1 MAGIKDKSVGRKDI
15 FQVKISD
22 IKLKPGWNARIP
34 PPSKTDEDIV
44 LLSRAIAKR
53 TVTRKDGTIGVDI
66 APIVID
72 CDGELTDGHRRLLAI
87 DLANDNG
94 ANIYCVPA
102 ETESRNATEADKVT
116 TMLIRSG
123 GGSKPLS
130 PLEMGSVVK
139 RLIDLGQTKEEVA
152 ENIGKTTQYIHKL
165 LDIQA
170 MPEELKKQVSEGI
183 VSASTALDEH
193 KSSGEQAA
201 GNINEAAEEAEKK
214 TGKKK
219 VTKKNLKKK
228 PTMPPENKALE
239 VIEKWA
245 YKYTQEVEDKIY
257 DLCNE
262 LNNLL
267 VDGNLNEHEDD

>member
-22 IKLKPGWNARIP
+22 IKLKPRWNARVP
-34 PPSKTDEDIV
+34 PPLKTDEDIV

-53 TVTRKDGTIGVDI
+53 TVIRKDGTIGVDI
-66 APIVID
+66 DPIVID

-87 DLANDNG
+87 ELTNDNG
-94 ANIYCVPA
+94 ANIFCLPA
-102 ETESRNATEADKVT
+102 VTESRAATEADKVT

-123 GGSKPLS
+123 GGSKPLT
-130 PLEMGSVVK
+130 PLEMGGVVK
-139 RLIDLGQTKEEVA
+139 RLIDLGQTKEEIA
-152 ENIGKTTQYIHKL
+152 EYIGKTTKYIHKL

-170 MPEELKKQVSEGI
+170 MAKELKKQVSNGT
-183 VSASTALDEH
+183 VSASTALDEY
-193 KSSGEQAA
+193 KSSGDQAA
-201 GNINEAAEEAEKK
+201 DNIKKAAEDAEGK

-219 VTKKNLKKK
+219 VTKKSLKKK
-228 PTMPPENKALE
+228 DVTPPESKALAT
-239 VIEKWA
+239 IEKWA
-245 YKYTQEVEDKIY
+245 YKYIPEVEEKIY

-267 VDGNLNEHEDD
+267 VDKNLNETKDD